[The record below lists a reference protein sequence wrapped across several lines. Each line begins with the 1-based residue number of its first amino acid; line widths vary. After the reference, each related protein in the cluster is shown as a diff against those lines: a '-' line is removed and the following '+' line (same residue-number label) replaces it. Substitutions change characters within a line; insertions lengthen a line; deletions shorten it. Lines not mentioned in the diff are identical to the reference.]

1 MSSLNQNIIPQKPFT
16 YVGHYLLSHTSLC
29 FINLYNHILLEQL
42 QASLEVLGLFESRF
56 ESYSV
61 LRMLLRKK
69 PKNLTSGWIRGI
81 AGSQTGRPHWCVP
94 VHFFISFCDFL
105 TVCARPERN
114 QKKTKKKQVNRQR
127 QIYKWIDGQTDRQ
140 TLSWPIINLLLFNR
154 EHLQV
159 NELISL
165 QSPNVP
171 LSISGFSLQVE
182 QITWKN
188 VKIKVNE
195 LEGPP
200 EDNDL
205 CQGEHIVSRRSWK
218 TTLLIR

>member
-1 MSSLNQNIIPQKPFT
+1 MLQFERSCYLPSNSVSSLNQNIIPQKPFT

-94 VHFFISFCDFL
+94 VHFFISFC
-105 TVCARPERN
+105 E
-114 QKKTKKKQVNRQR
+114 TKKKNKSTARDR
-127 QIYKWIDGQTDRQ
+127 YINESTDRQ
-140 TLSWPIINLLLFNR
+140 TDRLFLGLLLT
-154 EHLQV
+154 
-159 NELISL
+159 S
-165 QSPNVP
+165 S
-171 LSISGFSLQVE
+171 FSTAN
-182 QITWKN
+182 I
-188 VKIKVNE
+188 
-195 LEGPP
+195 
-200 EDNDL
+200 
-205 CQGEHIVSRRSWK
+205 CR
-218 TTLLIR
+218 